1 MKKCINKGGIYNM
14 YNLAVYLF
22 LFYAIVCLFQI
33 NKIER
38 QEKKY
43 NLLKKKY
50 NREKEEQ
57 QQKQQFLNSIKY

>member
-1 MKKCINKGGIYNM
+1 M

-22 LFYAIVCLFQI
+22 LFYAIVCLFK
-33 NKIER
+33 NNTIEI

-50 NREKEEQ
+50 NREKQEQ
-57 QQKQQFLNSIKY
+57 EQKQQFLDSIKY

>member
-1 MKKCINKGGIYNM
+1 M

-22 LFYAIVCLFQI
+22 LFYAIICLFQI

-38 QEKKY
+38 QEKQY